1 MPADRVQPV
10 TYELW
15 KQYRASTA
23 WRGEPKYFKEWLKLR
38 KTRKSIDWNDHYR
51 GNDAIKCATMMI
63 DGFRVVVK
71 VSYDED
77 INCTDDD
84 SYGSYDDT
92 KDDHYAIDRLCGRV
106 PTYSCRD
113 SRKRYY
119 NMPSHARYKDLRSS
133 WLEKRDP
140 VTNKLLQRCR
150 YSGVNTH
157 TKSEDDVLAREN
169 IYRSQEALDG
179 WYNDQWYFLCVHA
192 VAYMGDVELGGDSL
206 GGVDSI
212 EDDYVDD
219 VAFQVAEE
227 AARGARKEFEKIR
240 GTSDTRC
247 ELIGE
252 ISDAA
257 TIYEGNDEGLDGWL
271 GFLYAC
277 IAKGEALSLVD
288 APLCFDEFFDRHPDL
303 KKKTRLYVTS
313 EEDG

>member
-1 MPADRVQPV
+1 MS

-23 WRGEPKYFKEWLKLR
+23 WRGEPKYFKEWLKLQ

-77 INCTDDD
+77 TNCADDGF
-84 SYGSYDDT
+84 YGSYDDT
-92 KDDHYAIDRLCGRV
+92 KDDHYAIDRLRGKE
-106 PTYSCRD
+106 PAYYCRD

-119 NMPSHARYKDLRSS
+119 NMQNHAHYKDLRSS
-133 WLEKRDP
+133 WLERRDP
-140 VTNKLLQRCR
+140 ITNKLLQRCR
-150 YSGVNTH
+150 YNGVHTR
-157 TKSEDDVLAREN
+157 TKSEDDVQAREN
-169 IYRSQEALDG
+169 IYKSQETLDG
-179 WYNDQWYFLCVHA
+179 WYNDQWYFLCVYA
-192 VAYMGDVELGGDSL
+192 VAYMGDVELGNDCL

-212 EDDYVDD
+212 EDTYTDD